1 MSYVDPKTGEVSGRR
16 KPPKKNRKGKSTKE
30 KILGI
35 FIEPTGFSFRVKPIP
50 IAILV
55 VGVYFAYK
63 KFIKK

>member
-1 MSYVDPKTGEVSGRR
+1 MSYVDPKTGEVSGRNN
-16 KPPKKNRKGKSTKE
+16 PPKKNDGVTLKH
-30 KILGI
+30 KITNI
-35 FIEPTGFSFRVKPIP
+35 FFENDGFSFRIKPIP